1 MDINTVKTVYS
12 ISFTQEEIRSIVYA
26 SIDSMRDE
34 FPELW
39 EIMRKEGNDFVFEV
53 DEPNIWLE

>member
-12 ISFTQEEIRSIVYA
+12 VSFTQEEIRSIIYA

-34 FPELW
+34 FPDLSYLINRSDT
-39 EIMRKEGNDFVFEV
+39 EIVFNVTE
-53 DEPNIWLE
+53 EHSYE